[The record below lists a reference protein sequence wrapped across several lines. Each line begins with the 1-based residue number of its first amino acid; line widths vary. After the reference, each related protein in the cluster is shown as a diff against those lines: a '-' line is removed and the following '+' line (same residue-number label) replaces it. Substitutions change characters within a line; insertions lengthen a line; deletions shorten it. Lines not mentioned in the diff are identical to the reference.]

1 MFSKILYDAYILI
14 FETWLGSRGDK
25 IKGAAP
31 GRVVN
36 LAPRAAD
43 REAPTTGKQAW
54 YYSMAMVQMQSFHQV
69 HSTPK

>member
-14 FETWLGSRGDK
+14 FDTWFWSRGDK

-43 REAPTTGKQAW
+43 REAPTTRKQAW
-54 YYSMAMVQMQSFHQV
+54 YYSMSMVTQA
-69 HSTPK
+69 KIAGKK